1 MMVGELGEAA
11 KAVVVEAVTDCET
24 VLEVAAP

>member
-1 MMVGELGEAA
+1 LTAGEDGEAV

-24 VLEVAAP
+24 VLEVTGL